1 MSLWLVRVNGDPVAL
16 VSAKDRAAAEAS
28 VRTRVGDV
36 AGAMTTVSISHD
48 VAYVGLRARSLRA
61 ADTVVAPSATRRK
74 ATTTTTANVSPSP
87 RREPDPRGV
96 AAFAA
101 ACAASGADPKVAR
114 RSRFYR
120 FSAIRHAVWYAMACA
135 GFDGRA
141 CARVTGHHGATVGK
155 VVLGL
160 LACVRTDDAFVTA
173 HAAAVESLRASAA
186 GAVC

>member
-1 MSLWLVRVNGDPVAL
+1 MSLWFVRVNGDPVAL
-16 VSAKDRAAAEAS
+16 VSAKDRATAEAS

-36 AGAMTTVSISHD
+36 AGAMTTISISHD
-48 VAYVGLRARSLRA
+48 AAYVDLRPRSPEA
-61 ADTVVAPSATRRK
+61 GTVIAPPTTRRK
-74 ATTTTTANVSPSP
+74 SATPDSPPP

-101 ACAASGADPKVAR
+101 ACAASNADPEVAK

-160 LACVRTDDAFVTA
+160 LASARTDDAFATA
-173 HAAAVESLRASAA
+173 HAAAVESLRASAT

>member
-1 MSLWLVRVNGDPVAL
+1 MTLWLVRVNGDPVAL
-16 VSAKDRAAAEAS
+16 VSAKDRAAAESS
-28 VRTRVGDV
+28 VRARIGDA
-36 AGAMTTVSISHD
+36 AGAWTTISVGRD
-48 VAYVGLRARSLRA
+48 VAYVDLRARSLA
-61 ADTVVAPSATRRK
+61 AASVSPPASRRK
-74 ATTTTTANVSPSP
+74 TTSAAPP
-87 RREPDPRGV
+87 PHREPDPRGV

-101 ACAASGADPKVAR
+101 ACAANGADPEVAK
-114 RSRFYR
+114 RSRFYQ

-160 LACVRTDDAFVTA
+160 LACVRTDDAFATA

>member
-1 MSLWLVRVNGDPVAL
+1 MTLWLVRVNGDPAAL
-16 VSAKDRAAAEAS
+16 VSAKDRAAAELS
-28 VRTRVGDV
+28 VRARIGDTV
-36 AGAMTTVSISHD
+36 GAMTTVSISHD
-48 VAYVGLRARSLRA
+48 VAYVGLRARSLA
-61 ADTVVAPSATRRK
+61 VVTAPPATPRK
-74 ATTTTTANVSPSP
+74 VATPP
-87 RREPDPRGV
+87 PHREPDPRGV

-101 ACAASGADPKVAR
+101 ACAANGADPEVAR

-160 LACVRTDDAFVTA
+160 LACVRTDDAFATA
-173 HAAAVESLRASAA
+173 HTAAVESLRASAKA
-186 GAVC
+186 PVC

>member
-16 VSAKDRAAAEAS
+16 ISAKDRATAEAS
-28 VRTRVGDV
+28 VRARIGDV
-36 AGAMTTVSISHD
+36 AGTMTTVSISHN

-61 ADTVVAPSATRRK
+61 ADTVVAPPATRRK
-74 ATTTTTANVSPSP
+74 TATTAPPP

-101 ACAASGADPKVAR
+101 ACAASNADPEVAK

-160 LACVRTDDAFVTA
+160 LASARTDDAFATA
-173 HAAAVESLRASAA
+173 HAAAVESLRASAT

>member
-16 VSAKDRAAAEAS
+16 VSAKDRATAEAS
-28 VRTRVGDV
+28 ARARMGV
-36 AGAMTTVSISHD
+36 AAGTMTTVSISHD
-48 VAYVGLRARSLRA
+48 AAYVDLRPRSPA
-61 ADTVVAPSATRRK
+61 AANVVVAPPATRRK
-74 ATTTTTANVSPSP
+74 TAATASPPP

-101 ACAASGADPKVAR
+101 ACAASNADPEVAK

-160 LACVRTDDAFVTA
+160 LACARTDDAFATA
-173 HAAAVESLRASAA
+173 HAAAVESLRASAT

>member
-1 MSLWLVRVNGDPVAL
+1 MTLWLVRVNGDPVAL

-28 VRTRVGDV
+28 ARARIGDA
-36 AGAMTTVSISHD
+36 AGAWTTISIGRD
-48 VAYVGLRARSLRA
+48 VAYVGLRARSPA
-61 ADTVVAPSATRRK
+61 ASFAPTATRRR
-74 ATTTTTANVSPSP
+74 TAACAAPP
-87 RREPDPRGV
+87 PHREPDPRGV

-101 ACAASGADPKVAR
+101 ACAANGADPEVAK
-114 RSRFYR
+114 RSRFYQ

-160 LACVRTDDAFVTA
+160 LACVRTDDAFATA
-173 HAAAVESLRASAA
+173 HAAAVESLRASAKA
-186 GAVC
+186 PVC

>member
-16 VSAKDRAAAEAS
+16 ISAKDRATAEAS
-28 VRTRVGDV
+28 VRARIGDV
-36 AGAMTTVSISHD
+36 AGTMTTVSISHN

-61 ADTVVAPSATRRK
+61 ADTVVAPPATRRK
-74 ATTTTTANVSPSP
+74 TATTAPPP

-101 ACAASGADPKVAR
+101 ACAASNADPEVAK

-160 LACVRTDDAFVTA
+160 LASARTDDAFATA
-173 HAAAVESLRASAA
+173 HAAAVESLRASAT
-186 GAVC
+186 GPVC

>member
-1 MSLWLVRVNGDPVAL
+1 MTLWLVRVNGDPVAL
-16 VSAKDRAAAEAS
+16 VSAKDRAAAESS
-28 VRTRVGDV
+28 VRARIGDA

-48 VAYVGLRARSLRA
+48 VAYVGLRSHALA
-61 ADTVVAPSATRRK
+61 ASVSPPATRRK
-74 ATTTTTANVSPSP
+74 SAANAPP
-87 RREPDPRGV
+87 PPHREPDPRGV

-101 ACAASGADPKVAR
+101 ACAANGADPEVAK
-114 RSRFYR
+114 RSRFYQ

-160 LACVRTDDAFVTA
+160 LACVRTDDAFATA
-173 HAAAVESLRASAA
+173 HAAAVESLRASAEA
-186 GAVC
+186 TVC

>member
-16 VSAKDRAAAEAS
+16 VSAKDRATAEAS
-28 VRTRVGDV
+28 ARARIGDV
-36 AGAMTTVSISHD
+36 AGTMTTVSISHD
-48 VAYVGLRARSLRA
+48 AAYVDLRPRSPA
-61 ADTVVAPSATRRK
+61 ADAVVAPPATPRK
-74 ATTTTTANVSPSP
+74 ATTANASPP
-87 RREPDPRGV
+87 PHREPDPRGV

-101 ACAASGADPKVAR
+101 ACAASNADPEVAK
-114 RSRFYR
+114 RSRFYQ

-160 LACVRTDDAFVTA
+160 LASARTDDAFATA

>member
-1 MSLWLVRVNGDPVAL
+1 MTLWLVRVNGDPVAL
-16 VSAKDRAAAEAS
+16 VSAEDRAAAESS
-28 VRTRVGDV
+28 VRARIGDT
-36 AGAMTTVSISHD
+36 AGAWTTISVGRD
-48 VAYVGLRARSLRA
+48 VAYVDLRTRSSA
-61 ADTVVAPSATRRK
+61 VAVVTPPASRRK
-74 ATTTTTANVSPSP
+74 SAAASPP
-87 RREPDPRGV
+87 PHREPDPRGV

-101 ACAASGADPKVAR
+101 ACAANGADPEVAR

-160 LACVRTDDAFVTA
+160 LACVRTDDAFATA
-173 HAAAVESLRASAA
+173 HTAAVESLRASATS
-186 GAVC
+186 AVC

>member
-1 MSLWLVRVNGDPVAL
+1 MTLWLVRVNGDPVAL

-28 VRTRVGDV
+28 ARARIGDA

-48 VAYVGLRARSLRA
+48 VAYVGLRSHALA
-61 ADTVVAPSATRRK
+61 ASVSRPATRHK
-74 ATTTTTANVSPSP
+74 SAAVTPP
-87 RREPDPRGV
+87 PHREPDPRGV

-101 ACAASGADPKVAR
+101 ACAANGADPEVAR

-120 FSAIRHAVWYAMACA
+120 FSAIRHAVWYAMACV

-160 LACVRTDDAFVTA
+160 LACVRTDDAFATA
-173 HAAAVESLRASAA
+173 HAAAVESLRESAKDP
-186 GAVC
+186 VC

>member
-1 MSLWLVRVNGDPVAL
+1 MSLWLVRVNGNPVAL
-16 VSAKDRAAAEAS
+16 VSAKDRATAEAS
-28 VRTRVGDV
+28 VRARIGDV
-36 AGAMTTVSISHD
+36 AGTMTTVSISHD
-48 VAYVGLRARSLRA
+48 AAYVGLRARSPA
-61 ADTVVAPSATRRK
+61 ADAAPPATRRK
-74 ATTTTTANVSPSP
+74 TATTAPPP

-101 ACAASGADPKVAR
+101 ACAASNADPEVAK

-120 FSAIRHAVWYAMACA
+120 FSAIRHAVWYAMARA

-160 LACVRTDDAFVTA
+160 LACVRTDDAFATA
-173 HAAAVESLRASAA
+173 HAAAVESLRASAT

>member
-1 MSLWLVRVNGDPVAL
+1 MTLWLVRVNGDPVAI
-16 VSAKDRAAAEAS
+16 VSAKDRAAAESS
-28 VRTRVGDV
+28 VRARIGDT

-48 VAYVGLRARSLRA
+48 AAYVDLRARSLA
-61 ADTVVAPSATRRK
+61 VASNTPPATRRK
-74 ATTTTTANVSPSP
+74 SAANAPP
-87 RREPDPRGV
+87 PHREPDPRGV

-101 ACAASGADPKVAR
+101 ACAANGADPEVAK
-114 RSRFYR
+114 RSRFYQ

-160 LACVRTDDAFVTA
+160 LACVRTDDAFATA
-173 HAAAVESLRASAA
+173 HTAAVESLRASAKA
-186 GAVC
+186 PVC

>member
-16 VSAKDRAAAEAS
+16 ISAKDRATAEAS
-28 VRTRVGDV
+28 VRARIGDV
-36 AGAMTTVSISHD
+36 AGTMTTVSISHN

-61 ADTVVAPSATRRK
+61 ADTVVAPPATRRK
-74 ATTTTTANVSPSP
+74 TATTAPPP

-101 ACAASGADPKVAR
+101 ACAASGADPEVAK

-160 LACVRTDDAFVTA
+160 LASARTDDAFATA
-173 HAAAVESLRASAA
+173 HAAAVESLRASAT

>member
-1 MSLWLVRVNGDPVAL
+1 MTLWLVRVNGDPVAL
-16 VSAKDRAAAEAS
+16 VSAKDRAAAESS
-28 VRTRVGDV
+28 VRARIGDA
-36 AGAMTTVSISHD
+36 AGAWTTISVGRD
-48 VAYVGLRARSLRA
+48 VAYVDLRASSPA
-61 ADTVVAPSATRRK
+61 AAVVAPTATRRR
-74 ATTTTTANVSPSP
+74 TAACAPP
-87 RREPDPRGV
+87 PPHREPDPRGV

-101 ACAASGADPKVAR
+101 ACAANGADPEVAK
-114 RSRFYR
+114 RSRFYQ

-173 HAAAVESLRASAA
+173 HTAAMESLRASSVAA
-186 GAVC
+186 VAVAVC

>member
-1 MSLWLVRVNGDPVAL
+1 MTLWLVRVNGDPVAI
-16 VSAKDRAAAEAS
+16 VSAKDRAAAESS
-28 VRTRVGDV
+28 VRARIGDA
-36 AGAMTTVSISHD
+36 AGAWTTICVGRPVTYVDLRTRSST
-48 VAYVGLRARSLRA
+48 VA
-61 ADTVVAPSATRRK
+61 VVTPPATRRN
-74 ATTTTTANVSPSP
+74 AVTSTAPP
-87 RREPDPRGV
+87 PHREPDPRGV

-101 ACAASGADPKVAR
+101 ACAANGADPEVAK
-114 RSRFYR
+114 RSRFYQ

-173 HAAAVESLRASAA
+173 HTAAMESLRASSVAA
-186 GAVC
+186 VAVAVC

>member
-1 MSLWLVRVNGDPVAL
+1 MTLWLVRVNGDPVAL

-28 VRTRVGDV
+28 VRTHGGD
-36 AGAMTTVSISHD
+36 AEGAMTTVSISHD
-48 VAYVGLRARSLRA
+48 VAYVGLRARSLA
-61 ADTVVAPSATRRK
+61 APTVAPPASRRK
-74 ATTTTTANVSPSP
+74 TATTAPP
-87 RREPDPRGV
+87 PHREPDPRGV

-101 ACAASGADPKVAR
+101 ACAANGADPEVAR

-160 LACVRTDDAFVTA
+160 LACVRTDDAFATA
-173 HAAAVESLRASAA
+173 HAAAVESLRASAT
-186 GAVC
+186 GPVC

>member
-1 MSLWLVRVNGDPVAL
+1 MTLWLVRVNGDPVAL
-16 VSAKDRAAAEAS
+16 VSAKDRATAESS
-28 VRTRVGDV
+28 VRARIGDV

-48 VAYVGLRARSLRA
+48 VAYVGLRARSLA
-61 ADTVVAPSATRRK
+61 VVAAPPATPRK
-74 ATTTTTANVSPSP
+74 VAAPP
-87 RREPDPRGV
+87 PHREPDPRGV

-101 ACAASGADPKVAR
+101 ACAANGADPEVAK
-114 RSRFYR
+114 RSRFYQ

-160 LACVRTDDAFVTA
+160 LACVRTDDAFATA
-173 HAAAVESLRASAA
+173 HTAAVESLRASEKAP
-186 GAVC
+186 VC

>member
-1 MSLWLVRVNGDPVAL
+1 MTLWLVRVNGDPVAL

-28 VRTRVGDV
+28 VRARIGDA
-36 AGAMTTVSISHD
+36 AGAWTTISVGRD
-48 VAYVGLRARSLRA
+48 VAYVDLRTRSSA
-61 ADTVVAPSATRRK
+61 VAVVTPPASRRK
-74 ATTTTTANVSPSP
+74 SAAASPP
-87 RREPDPRGV
+87 PHREPDPRGV

-101 ACAASGADPKVAR
+101 ACAANGADPEVAK
-114 RSRFYR
+114 RSRFYQ

-160 LACVRTDDAFVTA
+160 LACVRTDDAFATA
-173 HAAAVESLRASAA
+173 HTAAVESLRESAKDP
-186 GAVC
+186 VC

>member
-1 MSLWLVRVNGDPVAL
+1 MSLWLVRVNGNPVAL
-16 VSAKDRAAAEAS
+16 VSAKDRAIAEAS
-28 VRTRVGDV
+28 ARARMGDA
-36 AGAMTTVSISHD
+36 AGTMTTVSISHD
-48 VAYVGLRARSLRA
+48 AAYVDLRPRSPA
-61 ADTVVAPSATRRK
+61 ADAVVAPPATRRK
-74 ATTTTTANVSPSP
+74 TAANVTPPP

-101 ACAASGADPKVAR
+101 ACAASNADPEVAKS
-114 RSRFYR
+114 SRFYQ

-160 LACVRTDDAFVTA
+160 LASARTDDAFATA

>member
-1 MSLWLVRVNGDPVAL
+1 MLKSAASEGPTRMITKTMPMSRLGSVIF
-16 VSAKDRAAAEAS
+16 SA
-28 VRTRVGDV
+28 
-36 AGAMTTVSISHD
+36 
-48 VAYVGLRARSLRA
+48 
-61 ADTVVAPSATRRK
+61 
-74 ATTTTTANVSPSP
+74 
-87 RREPDPRGV
+87 

-101 ACAASGADPKVAR
+101 ACAANGADPEVAR

-160 LACVRTDDAFVTA
+160 LACVRTDDAFATA
-173 HAAAVESLRASAA
+173 HTAAVESLRASAA
-186 GAVC
+186 AVC

>member
-16 VSAKDRAAAEAS
+16 VSAKDRATAEAS

-36 AGAMTTVSISHD
+36 AGAMTTISISHD
-48 VAYVGLRARSLRA
+48 AAYVDLRPRSPEA
-61 ADTVVAPSATRRK
+61 GTVIAPPTTRRK
-74 ATTTTTANVSPSP
+74 SATPDSPPP

-96 AAFAA
+96 AAFTA
-101 ACAASGADPKVAR
+101 ACAASSADPEVAK

-160 LACVRTDDAFVTA
+160 LACVRTDDAFATA
-173 HAAAVESLRASAA
+173 HTAAVESLRASAA

>member
-28 VRTRVGDV
+28 VRARVGDV

-48 VAYVGLRARSLRA
+48 VAYVDLCPRSPA
-61 ADTVVAPSATRRK
+61 AAATVTPPATRRK
-74 ATTTTTANVSPSP
+74 AATPASKSP

-101 ACAASGADPKVAR
+101 ACAANGVDPEVAK

-160 LACVRTDDAFVTA
+160 LASVRTDDAFATA
-173 HAAAVESLRASAA
+173 HAAAVESLRASAKD
-186 GAVC
+186 AVC

>member
-16 VSAKDRAAAEAS
+16 VSAKDRATAEAS
-28 VRTRVGDV
+28 VRARIGDV
-36 AGAMTTVSISHD
+36 AGTMTTVSISHD
-48 VAYVGLRARSLRA
+48 AAYVDLRPRSPA
-61 ADTVVAPSATRRK
+61 ADAIVAPPATRRK
-74 ATTTTTANVSPSP
+74 TATTAPPP

-101 ACAASGADPKVAR
+101 ACAASDADPEVAK

-141 CARVTGHHGATVGK
+141 CARITGHHGATVGK

-160 LACVRTDDAFVTA
+160 LACARTDDAFATA
-173 HAAAVESLRASAA
+173 HAAAVESLRASAE
-186 GAVC
+186 GPVC

>member
-1 MSLWLVRVNGDPVAL
+1 MTLWLVRVNGDPFAL

-28 VRTRVGDV
+28 ARARIGDA
-36 AGAMTTVSISHD
+36 AGAWTTISIGRD
-48 VAYVGLRARSLRA
+48 VAYVDLRARSPA
-61 ADTVVAPSATRRK
+61 ASVAPTATRRK
-74 ATTTTTANVSPSP
+74 SASNAPP
-87 RREPDPRGV
+87 PHREPDPRGV

-101 ACAASGADPKVAR
+101 ACAANGADPEVAK
-114 RSRFYR
+114 RSRFYQ

-160 LACVRTDDAFVTA
+160 LACMRTDDAFATA
-173 HAAAVESLRASAA
+173 HAAAVESLRTSAKA
-186 GAVC
+186 PVC

>member
-74 ATTTTTANVSPSP
+74 ATTTANVSPSP
-87 RREPDPRGV
+87 RREPDPRGL

-101 ACAASGADPKVAR
+101 ACAASNADPEVAK

-160 LACVRTDDAFVTA
+160 LASARTDDAFATA
-173 HAAAVESLRASAA
+173 HAAAVESLRASAT